1 MLNAHCCLLT
11 KEDSVAKKLPFA
23 NICWY
28 CGPAGGE
35 RLARIKSVWEVLRL
49 CRDGE
54 VGLIFLDQLYTR
66 GAQCIDKQILIR
78 KNSDIDIDIE
88 IDKRTYE

>member
-1 MLNAHCCLLT
+1 MLSHCCLLT

-28 CGPAGGE
+28 SGPAGGE

-54 VGLIFLDQLYTR
+54 VGLIFLDQLYTEDRCEQFR
-66 GAQCIDKQILIR
+66 GGR
-78 KNSDIDIDIE
+78 G
-88 IDKRTYE
+88 YEPHFSEVNAT

>member
-1 MLNAHCCLLT
+1 MLSHCCLLT

-28 CGPAGGE
+28 SGPAGGE

-54 VGLIFLDQLYTR
+54 VGLIFLDQLYTEDRYEQFR
-66 GAQCIDKQILIR
+66 GGR
-78 KNSDIDIDIE
+78 G
-88 IDKRTYE
+88 YEPHFSEVNAT

>member
-1 MLNAHCCLLT
+1 MLSHCCLLT

-28 CGPAGGE
+28 SGPAGGE
-35 RLARIKSVWEVLRL
+35 RLARIKSVWVVLRL

-54 VGLIFLDQLYTR
+54 VGLIFLDQLYTEGR
-66 GAQCIDKQILIR
+66 GHIFQRSLQPNLSSIFK
-78 KNSDIDIDIE
+78 KVGTE
-88 IDKRTYE
+88 

>member
-1 MLNAHCCLLT
+1 MLSHCCLLT

-28 CGPAGGE
+28 SGPAGGE

-49 CRDGE
+49 YRDGE
-54 VGLIFLDQLYTR
+54 VGLIFLDQQLYTEDRYEQFR
-66 GAQCIDKQILIR
+66 GGRGYEATFSRGQCNL
-78 KNSDIDIDIE
+78 
-88 IDKRTYE
+88 T